1 MPRVLLITAYDG
13 TGYNGSAYQPE
24 AVTIEGVLKKA
35 IKGLT
40 GHEPELIGASRTDAG
55 VHACGNLFVFDTQA
69 SIPPDKFSYA
79 LNSILPDDIRIMK
92 SMEVDPSFHP
102 RHCNSVKTYQYRIW
116 NDDVMLPVK
125 RYYAWHCSFNLDIEK
140 MQQAAEYLV
149 GTHDFTSFCNT
160 ATQTPDHV
168 RTVISVNV
176 FREGK
181 EVVIEVKGKG
191 FLYNM
196 VRIMAGTLAMIGR
209 GKGSPEDIQAM
220 IEARNRSA
228 AGPTAPANGLCLMKY
243 EFPDKEVVI

>member
-1 MPRVLLITAYDG
+1 MPRVMLITAYDG
-13 TGYNGSAYQPE
+13 TNYNGSAYQPE
-24 AVTIEGVLKKA
+24 AVTIEGILKKA

-40 GHEPELIGASRTDAG
+40 GHDTELIGASRTDAG

-79 LNSILPDDIRIMK
+79 LNSMLPDDIRIMR

-125 RYYAWHCSFNLDIEK
+125 RFYAWHVSFDLDIEK
-140 MQQAAEYLV
+140 MQQAADYLV

-160 ATQTPDHV
+160 ATQSPDHV
-168 RTVISVNV
+168 RTVIGVNV
-176 FREGK
+176 YREGK

-196 VRIMAGTLAMIGR
+196 VRIIAGTLAMIGR
-209 GKGSPEDIQAM
+209 GKGKPEDIQDM
-220 IEARNRSA
+220 LEAKDRSA

-243 EFPDKEVVI
+243 EFPDSEVVI